1 VLWQS
6 EDAAASS
13 ESGDICDGL
22 PLVIHAPSDAGLGSE
37 RESDLRRP
45 LEDQVGTQSGEI
57 SQRGDV
63 SDGLAGVKVTSN

>member
-1 VLWQS
+1 LWQS

-13 ESGDICDGL
+13 ERGDIWDG
-22 PLVIHAPSDAGLGSE
+22 PPSVIHAPSNAGLGSE

-45 LEDQVGTQSGEI
+45 LEDRVGTRSGEI
-57 SQRGDV
+57 FQRGGHV